1 MKKRILSALV
11 FAPGIVLAVAFG
23 PRWVFE
29 LLVFTAS
36 ALALWEGGKLLLGKA
51 TIAPVVLGVLPP
63 IGALWGEKGLVLATL
78 FSLPL
83 SFLRSLKEGSTKAKA
98 EVFVG
103 LCFLVLYIG
112 WPMAFFILSRQMP
125 QGLLWIFALVL
136 GIWCG
141 DTAALFVGL
150 WLGRRP
156 LCPSLSPKK
165 TVEGAI
171 AHFFGVAF
179 GMLVVKTL
187 LLREVSLAKVLLVA
201 LGTGILSQA
210 GDLSESLLKRSA
222 GVKDSG
228 GLIPGHGGVLDRID
242 SFLFTSPFLYYLLK
256 FS

>member
-1 MKKRILSALV
+1 MKKRIISALV

-23 PRWVFE
+23 PKWVFE
-29 LLVFTAS
+29 GLVLSTS
-36 ALALWEGGKLLLGKA
+36 VLALREGGKLLWGKA
-51 TIAPVVLGVLPP
+51 AVAPVVLGVLPP

-78 FSLPL
+78 FPLPL
-83 SFLRSLKEGSTKAKA
+83 SFLWSLKEGSTKARA

-103 LCFLVLYIG
+103 VCFLVLYIG

-125 QGLLWIFALVL
+125 QGLFWVFALVL
-136 GIWCG
+136 GVWCG

-150 WLGRRP
+150 WMGKRP

-179 GMLVVKTL
+179 GVLVVRAL
-187 LLREVSLAKVLLVA
+187 LLKEVSSVKVFLAI
-201 LGTGILSQA
+201 LGIGCLSQI

-256 FS
+256 LS